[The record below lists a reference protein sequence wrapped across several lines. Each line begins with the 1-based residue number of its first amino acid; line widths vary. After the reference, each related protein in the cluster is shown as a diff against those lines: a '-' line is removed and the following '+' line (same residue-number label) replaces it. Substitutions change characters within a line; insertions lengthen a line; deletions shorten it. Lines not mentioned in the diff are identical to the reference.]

1 VSGGAGAIGSA
12 TGDVLIVLVRT
23 ATRRNALQDPTHIT
37 LNEIGAGRHPILLT
51 TETSVLR

>member
-1 VSGGAGAIGSA
+1 MSGGAGAIGSA